1 MSQTHEFIPH
11 DDDVHQTIE
20 LPSKA
25 TGWGEDSDSDDAKDW
40 TMCLNK
46 GSACANSMSFYSMV
60 QFSSILKDYLSTRL
74 PDKHYDFTIVK
85 APHNAMR
92 AAGKESYVIV
102 DDESDK
108 EYTIYVKNYAS
119 HLINMNPL
127 DESDCGRLVMRSV
140 IKSISHVVQIHT
152 LEWEDVI
159 VKREFVKLIPVV
171 HELKDLFTE
180 GSRLEE

>member
-1 MSQTHEFIPH
+1 MSQTPEFIPH

-25 TGWGEDSDSDDAKDW
+25 TEWGEDSDSDDAKDW

-46 GSACANSMSFYSMV
+46 GSACANSMSFYNMV
-60 QFSSILKDYLSTRL
+60 QFSSILKDYLNTRL
-74 PDKHYDFTIVK
+74 PDKHYDFTLIK
-85 APHNAMR
+85 APHYAMR

-102 DDESDK
+102 DDESNK

-127 DESDCGRLVMRSV
+127 DESDCGRLVIRSV
-140 IKSISHVVQIHT
+140 IKSISHVVQFQSV
-152 LEWEDVI
+152 EWEDVI
-159 VKREFVKLIPVV
+159 VKREYVKLIPVV
-171 HELKDLFTE
+171 HELKLA
-180 GSRLEE
+180 S

>member
-1 MSQTHEFIPH
+1 MSLTPEFIPH

-25 TGWGEDSDSDDAKDW
+25 TEWGEDSDSDDADW

-46 GSACANSMSFYSMV
+46 GPACANSMSFYNMV
-60 QFSSILKDYLSTRL
+60 QFSSILKDYLNTRL
-74 PDKHYDFTIVK
+74 PDKHYDFTLIK
-85 APHNAMR
+85 APHYAMR

-102 DDESDK
+102 DDESNK

-127 DESDCGRLVMRSV
+127 DESDCGRLVIRSV
-140 IKSISHVVQIHT
+140 IKSISHVVQFQTI
-152 LEWEDVI
+152 EWEDVI
-159 VKREFVKLIPVV
+159 VKREYVKLIPVV
-171 HELKDLFTE
+171 HELKVVA
-180 GSRLEE
+180 